1 MILLIIFIVFTMFL
15 LYAWACIIVRVNQ
28 YCSTLTSVFNM
39 YFSYLIHYLSIA
51 TSLRCSAQLRTVSSS
66 SGYGPCPQVLNKN
79 TLTSSQ
85 CEYRAHSVLTQELR
99 LVRLS
104 EICAGA

>member
-39 YFSYLIHYLSIA
+39 YFSYLIHYLFLMQLPCAAQRNPEQFQVHHFRSLGPDLKTLDINNVPKRYSLCSKRSH
-51 TSLRCSAQLRTVSSS
+51 TS
-66 SGYGPCPQVLNKN
+66 
-79 TLTSSQ
+79 
-85 CEYRAHSVLTQELR
+85 
-99 LVRLS
+99 
-104 EICAGA
+104 